1 MAEYY
6 TDIYGVRRPI
16 LGEAASGLMSNDYEK
31 QLQNNLGSD
40 TDYIVPAY
48 AFTQSS
54 TADALS
60 KKIPGTDSSTADAL
74 SKKIPGTDIGMT
86 GNIYLD
92 YSNSPGLFG
101 ISQGNWQNI
110 GQAAGLAG
118 TAYGLYDALAGNK
131 SKLFKEQIG
140 MLKEQRAA
148 NQEMLANKR
157 KFNDTWANA
166 SNGLAASY
174 GAPRVG

>member
-1 MAEYY
+1 MDEYY

-60 KKIPGTDSSTADAL
+60 KKIPGTD
-74 SKKIPGTDIGMT
+74 IGMT
-86 GNIYLD
+86 GNTYLD
-92 YSNSPGLFG
+92 YSNSPGLLG

-110 GQAAGLAG
+110 GQVAGLAG
-118 TAYGLYDALAGNK
+118 TTYGLYDALAGNK
-131 SKLFKEQIG
+131 SKLFKEQLG
-140 MLKEQRAA
+140 MLKDQRAA

-157 KFNDTWANA
+157 KFNDTWSNA

-174 GAPRVG
+174 ANKGL

>member
-60 KKIPGTDSSTADAL
+60 KKIPGTD
-74 SKKIPGTDIGMT
+74 IGMT
-86 GNIYLD
+86 GNTYLD
-92 YSNSPGLFG
+92 YSNSPGLLG

-110 GQAAGLAG
+110 GQTAGLAG

-131 SKLFKEQIG
+131 SKLFKEQLG
-140 MLKEQRAA
+140 LLKDQRAA

-157 KFNDTWANA
+157 KFNDTWSNA

-174 GAPRVG
+174 ANKGL

>member
-6 TDIYGVRRPI
+6 TDKYGVRRPI
-16 LGEAASGLMSNDYEK
+16 LSEAASGLMSNDYEK

-60 KKIPGTDSSTADAL
+60 KKIPGT
-74 SKKIPGTDIGMT
+74 SKKIPGTDIDMT

-101 ISQGNWQNI
+101 ISQGNWNNL

-157 KFNDTWANA
+157 KFNETWANA
-166 SNGLAASY
+166 SNGLAAK
-174 GAPRVG
+174 AAVGTM